1 MSAEELLARLVGFPT
16 VSSESNLDLLAW
28 VEGLVGPA
36 APGVRRFAN
45 PGGDKANLL
54 LSFGPDEPGGL
65 VLSGHTD
72 VVPVEGQAWRSD
84 PFRLREA
91 GGRLIGRGACDM
103 KGFLACCLALVP
115 EWGMLRRPVHLA
127 LSYDEEVG
135 CTGVGPMAEWAGR
148 LAPAVAVIGEPSR
161 MQLVHAHKGGLIGWG
176 HVTGRPGHSS
186 QPDRAVNAV
195 MAGAECIVRF
205 GEARAA
211 LRAGRQDTA
220 FDPPHSTV
228 QVNLV
233 EGGTGKN
240 IVAEACDFFWE
251 MRVLPGEDDRAV
263 LAGIEARIGAEVVPA
278 MQAVDRGC
286 GVRFSV
292 DARIPALAPNADGAA
307 EARLLALL
315 GQDAAMS
322 VPYGSEA
329 GIFQLAGVPSV
340 ILGPGDIAQAH
351 QPEEFVERSQLA
363 ACVAVL
369 RRVVGEFC
377 G

>member
-1 MSAEELLARLVGFPT
+1 
-16 VSSESNLDLLAW
+16 
-28 VEGLVGPA
+28 
-36 APGVRRFAN
+36 
-45 PGGDKANLL
+45 
-54 LSFGPDEPGGL
+54 
-65 VLSGHTD
+65 
-72 VVPVEGQAWRSD
+72 
-84 PFRLREA
+84 
-91 GGRLIGRGACDM
+91 
-103 KGFLACCLALVP
+103 
-115 EWGMLRRPVHLA
+115 
-127 LSYDEEVG
+127 
-135 CTGVGPMAEWAGR
+135 
-148 LAPAVAVIGEPSR
+148 
-161 MQLVHAHKGGLIGWG
+161 
-176 HVTGRPGHSS
+176 
-186 QPDRAVNAV
+186 

-286 GVRFSV
+286 GVRLSV